1 LLFFPMDSDLRLID
15 FCLLFLFLYYAGVSH
30 GMDLLDFSIESLKVA
45 QPVGVGP

>member
-1 LLFFPMDSDLRLID
+1 MDGDLRLID
-15 FCLLFLFLYYAGVSH
+15 LCLLLFFFHYASVSH